1 MQITLLNKF
10 LILLVLSLSI
20 LLGSQEVLGG
30 QLNQPPVA
38 DAGPN
43 QTVGDG
49 NCNGQ
54 ELVTLDGSGSF
65 DPDGDAL
72 SFTWTEPPGDS
83 VIATGAQPSVI
94 FATGIHTIGLT
105 VEDPF
110 GSSDSDTVV
119 IKVIACTPVGGE
131 FIPLDATAVLI
142 AGIQTNAL
150 SVLSAFVVIGAIAF
164 SVLVIT
170 VKRKQN

>member
-30 QLNQPPVA
+30 QPNQPPVA

-65 DPDGDAL
+65 DPDGDPL
-72 SFTWTEPPGDS
+72 SFTWTEPPGGS
-83 VIATGAQPSVI
+83 VIATGAQPSVS
-94 FATGIHTIGLT
+94 FATGIHTIQLT

-119 IKVIACTPVGGE
+119 IEVIACTPVGGE
-131 FIPLDATAVLI
+131 FIPLDT
-142 AGIQTNAL
+142 TM
-150 SVLSAFVVIGAIAF
+150 
-164 SVLVIT
+164 VLVAGTHSVAAWMIP
-170 VKRKQN
+170 VIVVGIGFAIVIARKF